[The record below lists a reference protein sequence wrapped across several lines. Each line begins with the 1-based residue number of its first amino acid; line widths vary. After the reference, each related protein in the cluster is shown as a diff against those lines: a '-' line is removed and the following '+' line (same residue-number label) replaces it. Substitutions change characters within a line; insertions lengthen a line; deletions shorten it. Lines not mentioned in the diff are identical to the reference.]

1 MLNLNT
7 KKYGMWWYEWGHGKP
22 KWKTLMIYNDA
33 IHVQVEKG
41 GKDNNAKG
49 IGTLEANDCMCAVHD
64 VWWHAK
70 FALTM
75 YKWPQSGQGTRI
87 CYWWDGW
94 VPSVSIDDWRVAHGW
109 WGRKGVEC
117 VDGLGVTKKI
127 DKAK

>member
-1 MLNLNT
+1 
-7 KKYGMWWYEWGHGKP
+7 
-22 KWKTLMIYNDA
+22 
-33 IHVQVEKG
+33 
-41 GKDNNAKG
+41 
-49 IGTLEANDCMCAVHD
+49 LEANDCMCAVHD